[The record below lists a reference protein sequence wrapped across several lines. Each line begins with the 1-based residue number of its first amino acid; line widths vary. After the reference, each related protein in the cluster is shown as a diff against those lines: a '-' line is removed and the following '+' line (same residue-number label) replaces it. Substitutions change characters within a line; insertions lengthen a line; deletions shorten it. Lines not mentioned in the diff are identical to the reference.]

1 MFDKVNEF
9 LIVKDIPITNIVVY
23 ATDGAPS
30 LNTVISSI
38 NLIEVGITSQDR
50 LKQVEKCH
58 KYDILAGELSILYH
72 AQVKIIPLVL
82 TWDGLVSKFYKNYVE
97 KLAIE
102 DATQSYIQ
110 SVVLKKTLI
119 VEHMHGIRITDEINS
134 ASSLLIEASHSY
146 EDNMENEG
154 LPPLKGGD

>member
-1 MFDKVNEF
+1 M
-9 LIVKDIPITNIVVY
+9 NIVVY

-30 LNTVISSI
+30 LNTVISFI
-38 NLIEVGITSQDR
+38 NLIEMEITSQDR
-50 LKQVEKCH
+50 LKQIKKYH
-58 KYDILAGELSILYH
+58 KYDLLVWELSILYD

-82 TWDGLVSKFYKNYVE
+82 TWDELVSKFYKNYVK
-97 KLAIE
+97 KLAVE

-119 VEHMHGIRITDEINS
+119 VEHRHGIRINDKINS
-134 ASSLLIEASHSY
+134 ESSLLIEASHSY
-146 EDNMENEG
+146 EDNMENER